1 MECNSITLKGIVR
14 DCNPNMGGIQKVW
27 MILKSDITDIKLG
40 IDETS
45 STDPDIEM
53 ITTLAVA
60 EGEGKVNAFEFRKGA
75 ASMTSNLQ
83 KDDTNGSYFWLTD
96 LVMNFQRMETSKR
109 AAVMALTL
117 AEACAIVLDANGV
130 YWFLGKD
137 EYLSATSGTA
147 ETGTAKTDANKY
159 SVTLQDSS
167 LKLPYEIKKS
177 VAEGI
182 VAKPKAPVTPGGG
195 A

>member
-27 MILKSDITDIKLG
+27 MILKSDITKVTVGVDA
-40 IDETS
+40 S
-45 STDPDIEM
+45 SDVDM
-53 ITTLAVA
+53 ITELTVA
-60 EGEGKVNAFEFRKGA
+60 EGQGKVNAFEFRKGA

-109 AAVMALTL
+109 AAIMALTL
-117 AEACAIVLDANGV
+117 AEACAIVLDANGK

-137 EYLSATSGTA
+137 EYLAATAGTA

-167 LKLPYEIKKS
+167 LELPYEIKKET
-177 VAEGI
+177 AEAI
-182 VAKPKAPVTPGGG
+182 VVKPTTH
-195 A
+195 

>member
-27 MILKSDITDIKLG
+27 MILKSDITN
-40 IDETS
+40 
-45 STDPDIEM
+45 DPTPEQGMDK
-53 ITTLAVA
+53 ITELTVA
-60 EGEGKVNAFEFRKGA
+60 EGEGKVNAFNFRKGA

-109 AAVMALTL
+109 AAIMALTL
-117 AEACAIVLDANGV
+117 AEACAIVQDANGI
-130 YWFLGKD
+130 YWFLGLN
-137 EYLSATSGTA
+137 EYLGATAGTA

-159 SVTLQDSS
+159 SITLQDSS
-167 LKLPYEIKKS
+167 LELPYEIEKS
-177 VAEGI
+177 VAEAI
-182 VAKPKAPVTPGGG
+182 VARAKETPQTKPVVPG

>member
-27 MILKSDITDIKLG
+27 MILKSDITKVTVGVDA
-40 IDETS
+40 S
-45 STDPDIEM
+45 SDVDM
-53 ITTLAVA
+53 ITELTVA
-60 EGEGKVNAFEFRKGA
+60 EGTGKVNAFEFRKGA

-109 AAVMALTL
+109 AAIMALTL
-117 AEACAIVLDANGV
+117 AEACAIVQDANGI
-130 YWFLGKD
+130 YWFLGLD
-137 EYLSATSGTA
+137 EYLGATAGTA

-159 SVTLQDSS
+159 SITLQDSS
-167 LKLPYEIKKS
+167 LELPYEIEKT
-177 VAEGI
+177 VAEA
-182 VAKPKAPVTPGGG
+182 VVAKAKPKPVTPGGG

>member
-27 MILKSDITDIKLG
+27 MILKSDITKVTVGVD
-40 IDETS
+40 S
-45 STDPDIEM
+45 SSDVDM
-53 ITTLAVA
+53 ITELTVA
-60 EGEGKVNAFEFRKGA
+60 EGTGKVNAFNFRKGA

-109 AAVMALTL
+109 AAIMALTL
-117 AEACAIVLDANGV
+117 AEACAIVQDANGI
-130 YWFLGKD
+130 YWFLGLD
-137 EYLSATSGTA
+137 EYLGATAGTA

-159 SVTLQDSS
+159 SITLQDSS
-167 LKLPYEIKKS
+167 LELPYEIEKT

-182 VAKPKAPVTPGGG
+182 VARAEKKAVTPGGG

>member
-1 MECNSITLKGIVR
+1 MECNSITLKGIAR

-27 MILKSDITDIKLG
+27 MILKSDITNDPTPEQG
-40 IDETS
+40 IDK
-45 STDPDIEM
+45 
-53 ITTLAVA
+53 ITELTVA
-60 EGEGKVNAFEFRKGA
+60 EGTGKVNAFEFRKGA

-109 AAVMALTL
+109 AAIMALTL
-117 AEACAIVLDANGV
+117 AEACAIVQDANGV
-130 YWFLGKD
+130 YWFLGLN
-137 EYLSATSGTA
+137 EYLAATAGTA

-167 LKLPYEIKKS
+167 LALPYEIEKS
-177 VAEGI
+177 VAEAI
-182 VAKPKAPVTPGGG
+182 VARAVKPVTPGVG

>member
-27 MILKSDITDIKLG
+27 MILKSDITN
-40 IDETS
+40 
-45 STDPDIEM
+45 DPTPEQGMDK
-53 ITTLAVA
+53 ITTLTVA

-109 AAVMALTL
+109 EAIMALTL
-117 AEACAIVLDANGV
+117 AEACGVLQC
-130 YWFLGKD
+130 
-137 EYLSATSGTA
+137 T
-147 ETGTAKTDANKY
+147 
-159 SVTLQDSS
+159 
-167 LKLPYEIKKS
+167 
-177 VAEGI
+177 
-182 VAKPKAPVTPGGG
+182 
-195 A
+195 

>member
-109 AAVMALTL
+109 AAIMALTL

>member
-27 MILKSDITDIKLG
+27 MILKSDITN
-40 IDETS
+40 
-45 STDPDIEM
+45 DPTPEPGMDK
-53 ITTLAVA
+53 ITTLTVA
-60 EGEGKVNAFEFRKGA
+60 EGEGKVNAFNFRKGA

-109 AAVMALTL
+109 AAIMALTL
-117 AEACAIVLDANGV
+117 AEACAIVQDANGI
-130 YWFLGKD
+130 YWFLGLN
-137 EYLSATSGTA
+137 EYLGATAGTA

-159 SVTLQDSS
+159 SITLQDSS
-167 LKLPYEIKKS
+167 LELPYEIEKT

-182 VAKPKAPVTPGGG
+182 VARAKETPQTKPVVPG

>member
-27 MILKSDITDIKLG
+27 MILKSDITKVTVG
-40 IDETS
+40 VDETS
-45 STDPDIEM
+45 STNPDVQL
-53 ITTLAVA
+53 ITELTVA
-60 EGEGKVNAFEFRKGA
+60 EGQKKVNAFEFRKGA

-109 AAVMALTL
+109 AAIMALTL
-117 AEACAIVLDANGV
+117 AEACAIVLDANGK

-137 EYLSATSGTA
+137 EYLAATAGTA

-167 LKLPYEIKKS
+167 LELPYEIKKET
-177 VAEGI
+177 AESI
-182 VAKPKAPVTPGGG
+182 VAKPVL
-195 A
+195 

>member
-27 MILKSDITDIKLG
+27 MILKSDITKVTVGVD
-40 IDETS
+40 S
-45 STDPDIEM
+45 SSDVDM
-53 ITTLAVA
+53 ITELTVA
-60 EGEGKVNAFEFRKGA
+60 EGTGKVNAFEFRKGA

-109 AAVMALTL
+109 AAIMALTL
-117 AEACAIVLDANGV
+117 AEACAIVQDANGI
-130 YWFLGKD
+130 YWFLGLD
-137 EYLSATSGTA
+137 EYLGATAGTA

-159 SVTLQDSS
+159 SITLQDSS
-167 LKLPYEIKKS
+167 LELPYEIEKT

-182 VAKPKAPVTPGGG
+182 VARAKETPQTKPVVPG

>member
-1 MECNSITLKGIVR
+1 MECNSITLTGISR

-27 MILKSDITDIKLG
+27 MILKSDITN
-40 IDETS
+40 
-45 STDPDIEM
+45 DPTPEQGMDK
-53 ITTLAVA
+53 ITTLTVA

-109 AAVMALTL
+109 AAIMALTL
-117 AEACAIVLDANGV
+117 AEACAIVQDANGV
-130 YWFLGKD
+130 YWFLGLN
-137 EYLSATSGTA
+137 EYLAATAGTA

-167 LKLPYEIKKS
+167 LALPYEIDKS

-182 VAKPKAPVTPGGG
+182 VARAEKKKPVTPG

>member
-27 MILKSDITDIKLG
+27 MILKSDITN
-40 IDETS
+40 
-45 STDPDIEM
+45 DPTPEKGMDK
-53 ITTLAVA
+53 ITELTVA
-60 EGEGKVNAFEFRKGA
+60 EGEGKVNAFNFRKGA

-109 AAVMALTL
+109 AAIMALTL
-117 AEACAIVLDANGV
+117 AEACAIVQDANGI
-130 YWFLGKD
+130 YWFLGLN
-137 EYLSATSGTA
+137 EYLGATAGTA

-159 SVTLQDSS
+159 SITLQDSS
-167 LKLPYEIKKS
+167 LELPYEIEKS
-177 VAEGI
+177 VAEAI
-182 VAKPKAPVTPGGG
+182 VARAKETPQTKPVVPG

>member
-27 MILKSDITDIKLG
+27 MILKSDITDLKVG

-45 STDPDIEM
+45 STDPDVEL
-53 ITTLAVA
+53 ITTLTVA
-60 EGEGKVNAFEFRKGA
+60 EGEGKVNAFNFRKGA

-96 LVMNFQRMETSKR
+96 LVMNFQRMETNKR
-109 AAVMALTL
+109 AAIMALTL
-117 AEACAIVLDANGV
+117 AEACAIVQDANGI
-130 YWFLGKD
+130 YWFLGLD
-137 EYLSATSGTA
+137 EYLGATAGTA

-159 SVTLQDSS
+159 SITLQDSS
-167 LKLPYEIKKS
+167 LQLPYEIEKT
-177 VAEGI
+177 VAEAV
-182 VAKPKAPVTPGGG
+182 VAKAKKPTTL
-195 A
+195 

>member
-27 MILKSDITDIKLG
+27 MILKSDITKVTVGVDA
-40 IDETS
+40 S
-45 STDPDIEM
+45 SDVDL
-53 ITTLAVA
+53 ITELTVA
-60 EGEGKVNAFEFRKGA
+60 EGTGKVNAFEFRKGA

-109 AAVMALTL
+109 AAIMALTL
-117 AEACAIVLDANGV
+117 AEACAIVQDANGV
-130 YWFLGKD
+130 YWFLGLN
-137 EYLSATSGTA
+137 EYLAATAGTA

-167 LKLPYEIKKS
+167 LALPYEIEKT

-182 VAKPKAPVTPGGG
+182 VARAVPKPVTPGGG

>member
-27 MILKSDITDIKLG
+27 MILKSDITKVTVG
-40 IDETS
+40 VDETS
-45 STDPDIEM
+45 STNPDVQL
-53 ITTLAVA
+53 ITELTVA
-60 EGEGKVNAFEFRKGA
+60 AGEKKVNAFEFRKGA

-109 AAVMALTL
+109 AAIMALTL

-130 YWFLGKD
+130 YWFLGMD
-137 EYLSATSGTA
+137 EYLSATAGTA

-167 LKLPYEIKKS
+167 LALPYEIEKS
-177 VAEGI
+177 VAETI
-182 VAKPKAPVTPGGG
+182 VAKAKPAKPVVPG

>member
-1 MECNSITLKGIVR
+1 MECNSITLKGIIR

-27 MILKSDITDIKLG
+27 MILKSDITN
-40 IDETS
+40 
-45 STDPDIEM
+45 DPTPEKGMDK
-53 ITTLAVA
+53 ITELTVA

-117 AEACAIVLDANGV
+117 AESCAIVLDANGV

-137 EYLSATSGTA
+137 EYLAATAGTA

-167 LKLPYEIKKS
+167 LRLPYEIKKD
-177 VAEGI
+177 VAEAI
-182 VAKPKAPVTPGGG
+182 VKKPVKPVPG

>member
-27 MILKSDITDIKLG
+27 MILKSDITKVTVG
-40 IDETS
+40 VDETS
-45 STDPDIEM
+45 STNPDVQL
-53 ITTLAVA
+53 ITELTVA
-60 EGEGKVNAFEFRKGA
+60 EGTGKVNAFEFRKGA

-109 AAVMALTL
+109 AAIMALTL
-117 AEACAIVLDANGV
+117 AEACAIVQDANGI
-130 YWFLGKD
+130 YWFLGLN
-137 EYLSATSGTA
+137 EYLGATAGTA

-159 SVTLQDSS
+159 SITLQDSS
-167 LKLPYEIKKS
+167 LELPYEIEKT

-182 VAKPKAPVTPGGG
+182 VAKAKKPVVPG

>member
-1 MECNSITLKGIVR
+1 MECNSITLKGIPR

-27 MILKSDITDIKLG
+27 MILKSDITN
-40 IDETS
+40 
-45 STDPDIEM
+45 DPTPEPGMDK
-53 ITTLAVA
+53 ITTLTVA
-60 EGEGKVNAFEFRKGA
+60 EGEGKVNAFNFRKGA

-109 AAVMALTL
+109 AAIMALTL
-117 AEACAIVLDANGV
+117 AEACAIVQDANGI
-130 YWFLGKD
+130 YWFLGLN
-137 EYLSATSGTA
+137 EYLGATAGTA

-159 SVTLQDSS
+159 SITLQDSS
-167 LKLPYEIKKS
+167 LELPYEIEKT

-182 VAKPKAPVTPGGG
+182 VARAKKPVVPG

>member
-27 MILKSDITDIKLG
+27 MILKSDITN
-40 IDETS
+40 
-45 STDPDIEM
+45 DPTPQEGMDK
-53 ITTLAVA
+53 ITELTVA
-60 EGEGKVNAFEFRKGA
+60 EGEGKVNAFNFRKGA

-96 LVMNFQRMETSKR
+96 LVMNFQRMETNKR
-109 AAVMALTL
+109 AAIMALTL
-117 AEACAIVLDANGV
+117 AEACAIVQDANGI
-130 YWFLGKD
+130 YWFLGLN
-137 EYLSATSGTA
+137 EYLGATAGTA

-159 SVTLQDSS
+159 SITLQDSS
-167 LKLPYEIKKS
+167 LELPYEIEKT

-182 VAKPKAPVTPGGG
+182 VARAEKKAVVPG

>member
-27 MILKSDITDIKLG
+27 MILKSDITKVTVGVD
-40 IDETS
+40 S
-45 STDPDIEM
+45 SSDVDM
-53 ITTLAVA
+53 ITELTVA
-60 EGEGKVNAFEFRKGA
+60 EGTGKVNAFEFRKGA

-109 AAVMALTL
+109 AAIMALTL
-117 AEACAIVLDANGV
+117 AEACAIVQDANGI
-130 YWFLGKD
+130 YWFLGLD
-137 EYLSATSGTA
+137 EYLGATAGTA

-159 SVTLQDSS
+159 SITLQDSS
-167 LKLPYEIKKS
+167 LELPYEIEKT
-177 VAEGI
+177 VAEA
-182 VAKPKAPVTPGGG
+182 VVAKAKPKPVTPGGG

>member
-27 MILKSDITDIKLG
+27 MILKSDITDLQVG

-45 STDPDIEM
+45 STNPDVQL

-109 AAVMALTL
+109 AAIMALTL
-117 AEACAIVLDANGV
+117 AEACAIVQDANGI
-130 YWFLGKD
+130 YWFLGLD
-137 EYLSATSGTA
+137 EYLGATAGTA

-167 LKLPYEIKKS
+167 LELPYEIKKET
-177 VAEGI
+177 AEAI
-182 VAKPKAPVTPGGG
+182 VVKPTTL
-195 A
+195 

>member
-27 MILKSDITDIKLG
+27 MILKSDITN
-40 IDETS
+40 
-45 STDPDIEM
+45 DPTPEPGMDK
-53 ITTLAVA
+53 ITTLTVA
-60 EGEGKVNAFEFRKGA
+60 EGEGKVNAFNFRKGA

-109 AAVMALTL
+109 AAIMALTL
-117 AEACAIVLDANGV
+117 AEACAIVQDANGI
-130 YWFLGKD
+130 YWFLGLD
-137 EYLSATSGTA
+137 EYLGATAGTA

-159 SVTLQDSS
+159 SITLQDSS
-167 LKLPYEIKKS
+167 LELPYEIEKS

-182 VAKPKAPVTPGGG
+182 VARAKETPQTKPVVPG

>member
-27 MILKSDITDIKLG
+27 MILKSDITN
-40 IDETS
+40 
-45 STDPDIEM
+45 DPTPEKGMDK
-53 ITTLAVA
+53 ITTLTVA

-109 AAVMALTL
+109 AAIMALTL
-117 AEACAIVLDANGV
+117 AESCAIVLDANGK

-137 EYLSATSGTA
+137 EYLAATAGTA

-167 LKLPYEIKKS
+167 LALPYEIDKT

-182 VAKPKAPVTPGGG
+182 VARAVPKKPVTP
-195 A
+195 

>member
-27 MILKSDITDIKLG
+27 MILKSDITGDPEFGTDQDIDK
-40 IDETS
+40 
-45 STDPDIEM
+45 
-53 ITTLAVA
+53 ITTLTVA
-60 EGEGKVNAFEFRKGA
+60 EGEGKVNAFNFRKGA

-109 AAVMALTL
+109 AAIMALTL
-117 AEACAIVLDANGV
+117 AEACAIVLDANGK

-137 EYLSATSGTA
+137 EYLSATAGTA

-167 LKLPYEIKKS
+167 LKLPYEIKKE
-177 VAEGI
+177 VAEAI
-182 VAKPKAPVTPGGG
+182 VARAEKKTPVK
-195 A
+195 

>member
-27 MILKSDITDIKLG
+27 MILKSDITN
-40 IDETS
+40 
-45 STDPDIEM
+45 DPTPEPGMDK
-53 ITTLAVA
+53 ITTLTVA
-60 EGEGKVNAFEFRKGA
+60 EGEGKVNAFNFRKGA

-109 AAVMALTL
+109 AAIMALTL
-117 AEACAIVLDANGV
+117 AEACAIVQDANGI
-130 YWFLGKD
+130 YWFLGLD
-137 EYLSATSGTA
+137 EYLGATAGTA

-159 SVTLQDSS
+159 SITLQDSS
-167 LKLPYEIKKS
+167 LELPYEIEKT

-182 VAKPKAPVTPGGG
+182 VARAKETPQTKPVVPG

>member
-1 MECNSITLKGIVR
+1 MECNSITLKGIIR

-27 MILKSDITDIKLG
+27 MILKSDITN
-40 IDETS
+40 
-45 STDPDIEM
+45 DPTPEQGMDK
-53 ITTLAVA
+53 ITELTVA
-60 EGEGKVNAFEFRKGA
+60 EGEGKVNAFNFRKGA

-109 AAVMALTL
+109 AAIMALTL
-117 AEACAIVLDANGV
+117 AEACAIVQDANGV
-130 YWFLGKD
+130 YWFLGLD
-137 EYLSATSGTA
+137 EYLAATAGTA

-167 LKLPYEIKKS
+167 LALPYEIEKS
-177 VAEGI
+177 VAEAI
-182 VAKPKAPVTPGGG
+182 VARAKETPQTKPVVPG

>member
-27 MILKSDITDIKLG
+27 MILKSDITDLKVG

-45 STDPDIEM
+45 STDPDVEL
-53 ITTLAVA
+53 ITTLTVA
-60 EGEGKVNAFEFRKGA
+60 EGTGKVNAFEFRKGA

-109 AAVMALTL
+109 AAIMALTL

-130 YWFLGKD
+130 YWFLGLN
-137 EYLSATSGTA
+137 EYLGATAGTA

-159 SVTLQDSS
+159 SITLQDSS
-167 LKLPYEIKKS
+167 LELPYEIEKT

-182 VAKPKAPVTPGGG
+182 VAKAKKPVVPG

>member
-27 MILKSDITDIKLG
+27 MILKSDITN
-40 IDETS
+40 
-45 STDPDIEM
+45 DPTPEPGMDK
-53 ITTLAVA
+53 ITTLTVA
-60 EGEGKVNAFEFRKGA
+60 EGEGKVNAFNFRKGA

-109 AAVMALTL
+109 AAIMALTL
-117 AEACAIVLDANGV
+117 AEACAIVQDANGI
-130 YWFLGKD
+130 YWFLGLN
-137 EYLSATSGTA
+137 EYLGATAGTA

-159 SVTLQDSS
+159 SITLQDSS
-167 LKLPYEIKKS
+167 LELPYEIEKS

-182 VAKPKAPVTPGGG
+182 VARAKETPQTKPVVPG

>member
-27 MILKSDITDIKLG
+27 MILKSDITKVTVGVDA
-40 IDETS
+40 S
-45 STDPDIEM
+45 SDVDM
-53 ITTLAVA
+53 ITELTVA
-60 EGEGKVNAFEFRKGA
+60 EGTGKVNAFEFRKGA

-109 AAVMALTL
+109 AAIMALTL
-117 AEACAIVLDANGV
+117 AEACAIVQDANGV
-130 YWFLGKD
+130 YWFLGLN
-137 EYLSATSGTA
+137 EYLAATAGTA

-167 LKLPYEIKKS
+167 LALPYEIEKT
-177 VAEGI
+177 VAEAV
-182 VAKPKAPVTPGGG
+182 VAKAKKPATL
-195 A
+195 